1 VTLTFI
7 DLALATGRVDKAIGH
22 YTTAIEMNAR
32 IGARPFLAL
41 SRLGLA
47 KALVARGVAGD
58 LPAARALVTEAA
70 AEFRRLDL
78 PGPLAAADALLT
90 RIDAAANAAN
100 PLSRRESEV
109 ASLIAL
115 AMSNRQIAEQLVLS
129 ERTVET
135 HVRNILAKL
144 QEPVTL
150 KFYYSRTSG
159 ARYASTAAYAKR
171 VRDLLGEY
179 VAGAHGKIILQEIDP
194 EPFTPEEDEASA
206 AGLTPLTTLASFQ
219 PRLTASS
226 IAVL

>member
-1 VTLTFI
+1 
-7 DLALATGRVDKAIGH
+7 
-22 YTTAIEMNAR
+22 MNAR

-90 RIDAAANAAN
+90 RIDAAASAAN

-135 HVRNILAKL
+135 HVRSILAKL
-144 QEPVTL
+144 G
-150 KFYYSRTSG
+150 YSTRT
-159 ARYASTAAYAKR
+159 
-171 VRDLLGEY
+171 
-179 VAGAHGKIILQEIDP
+179 EIA
-194 EPFTPEEDEASA
+194 TWSLRRSA
-206 AGLTPLTTLASFQ
+206 F
-219 PRLTASS
+219 
-226 IAVL
+226 

>member
-1 VTLTFI
+1 VTLFDLSGKKAFI
-7 DLALATGRVDKAIGH
+7 TGASRGIGQEIAIAFAEAGADLALATGRVDEAIGR

-47 KALVARGVAGD
+47 KALVARGVDRD
-58 LPAARALVTEAA
+58 LPAARALVGAAA

-115 AMSNRQIAEQLVLS
+115 AMSNRQIADELVIS
-129 ERTVET
+129 PATAAR
-135 HVRNILAKL
+135 HVANILAKL
-144 QEPVTL
+144 GFT
-150 KFYYSRTSG
+150 SRTQVASWA
-159 ARYASTAAYAKR
+159 AR
-171 VRDLLGEY
+171 
-179 VAGAHGKIILQEIDP
+179 H
-194 EPFTPEEDEASA
+194 EP
-206 AGLTPLTTLASFQ
+206 
-219 PRLTASS
+219 SS
-226 IAVL
+226 